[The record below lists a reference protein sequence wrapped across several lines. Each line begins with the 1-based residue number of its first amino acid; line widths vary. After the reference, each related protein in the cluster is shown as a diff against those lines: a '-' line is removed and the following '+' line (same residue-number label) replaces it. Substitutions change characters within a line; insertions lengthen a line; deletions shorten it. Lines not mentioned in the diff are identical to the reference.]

1 MTATV
6 TTLVTV
12 PKPGSLVWRDIYPY
26 PPDVRFQVGPWCPID
41 DTHLHSELGGWVCP
55 TCGAWWDLRGLNG
68 MWLHGDNA
76 TAVTTSSRL
85 RRLDRRLATA
95 IGVTA
100 AGAAVFAAGR
110 QLGPVGDEIPTEL
123 VWAVVVLLVLIAGAL
138 PVWAWLARRVERA
151 RYAGGEVVGTCA
163 ELGLPDDPAAAATQ
177 LRLIQGGER

>member
-1 MTATV
+1 MTIV
-6 TTLVTV
+6 TRLPAVV
-12 PKPGSLVWRDIYPY
+12 SLPAVESPEWRRIYPV
-26 PPDVRFQVGPWCPID
+26 PHDVRFDAGRFCPHD
-41 DTHLHSELGGWVCP
+41 DYARCL
-55 TCGAWWDLRGLNG
+55 AWWDLRGRGG

-100 AGAAVFAAGR
+100 AGAAAFAAGR
-110 QLGPVGDEIPTEL
+110 QLGPVGDEIPTDL